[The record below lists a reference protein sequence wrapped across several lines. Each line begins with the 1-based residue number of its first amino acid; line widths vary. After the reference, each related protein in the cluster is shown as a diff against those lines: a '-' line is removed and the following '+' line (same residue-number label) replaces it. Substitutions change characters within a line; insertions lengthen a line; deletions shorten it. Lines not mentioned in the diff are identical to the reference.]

1 MSEEKL
7 SGEKIVN
14 AIREAGV
21 SHILSVPDRTTEKGI
36 LRRVAEDHSFRH
48 VRVSKED
55 ETIGIS
61 AGLSYS
67 NTRSLCLFQ
76 YTGLLDSL
84 NAVRAIAMEYSMP
97 ICMMVGLLGKKP
109 RVAPKESENYGIRIV
124 EPILEAMEMTYVLIE
139 SNHDVK
145 KIVPAIEEAY
155 KNSTPITFLIGR
167 SPI

>member
-1 MSEEKL
+1 
-7 SGEKIVN
+7 
-14 AIREAGV
+14 
-21 SHILSVPDRTTEKGI
+21 
-36 LRRVAEDHSFRH
+36 
-48 VRVSKED
+48 
-55 ETIGIS
+55 
-61 AGLSYS
+61 
-67 NTRSLCLFQ
+67 
-76 YTGLLDSL
+76 
-84 NAVRAIAMEYSMP
+84 MEYSMP

-109 RVAPKESENYGIRIV
+109 GVAPKESENYGIRIV